1 MKAYKAEELRA
12 FTEALFRGD
21 SFDRFLLVE
30 ASFQTAFSLELD
42 GRVAKDWYGE
52 EERQSRGVE
61 DFVRWGEVKTLAF
74 QAIRG
79 KRAPSAFRVVLRL
92 DLAESTAFLAE
103 SGSKLRPE
111 EVSGFYLNLNYE
123 EKTLRIVS
131 GVSVKVFPGDKALE
145 QLWDRSA
152 AERLQAMGLVI
163 AEL

>member
-1 MKAYKAEELRA
+1 M
-12 FTEALFRGD
+12 
-21 SFDRFLLVE
+21 
-30 ASFQTAFSLELD
+30 
-42 GRVAKDWYGE
+42 
-52 EERQSRGVE
+52 
-61 DFVRWGEVKTLAF
+61 
-74 QAIRG
+74 
-79 KRAPSAFRVVLRL
+79 VLRL
-92 DLAESTAFLAE
+92 GLAESTAFLAE

-152 AERLQAMGLVI
+152 AERLRAMGLVI